1 MRAVSI
7 RAAAAV
13 ALTATLAAQT
23 RSADWPQWRG
33 PNRDGAIPSFTA
45 PASWP
50 ETLTRKWRVDVGIGY
65 ATPLLVPGRL
75 YQFSRQGD
83 EEVLTALDA
92 DTGKT
97 IWRTVY
103 AAPFSLN
110 PAAARHE
117 KGPKSTPAFAN
128 GKVYTLGMT
137 GIVSA
142 FDA

>member
-1 MRAVSI
+1 MRARSI
-7 RAAAAV
+7 GAAAAV

-33 PNRDGAIPSFTA
+33 PNRDGAVLSFTP

-50 ETLTRKWRVDVGIGY
+50 AALVQKWRVNVGIGY
-65 ATPLLVPGRL
+65 ATPLLVAGRL

-97 IWRTVY
+97 IWRTAY
-103 AAPFSLN
+103 SAPFSLN

-117 KGPKSTPAFAN
+117 KGPKSTPA
-128 GKVYTLGMT
+128 
-137 GIVSA
+137 
-142 FDA
+142 